1 MTQPG
6 PRNKFLAMSE
16 LFQKTLIEGFLL
28 AKSKNRAF
36 SKRAYAKKLGVS
48 SGALTEFL
56 AGKRSPS
63 KESLKRILERL
74 HIDHPVK
81 EEIWAKTTLPKRTH
95 FQPMEENQYEILS
108 DWIHFAL
115 LSLLNTKNFSFEA
128 KDMAQRLNV
137 SEARI
142 QMAWNRLMDV
152 GLIEIKK
159 GRATRTKAAINSS
172 ENIKTMA
179 IQNYHHSLL
188 EKAQD
193 VLQTLPV
200 QDRDF
205 CALTFPFSSED
216 LPWLQ
221 NEVRI
226 LTEKII
232 KKSKS
237 KKHAHVFQFNTQAFP
252 LTKPTSKKESEK

>member
-1 MTQPG
+1 
-6 PRNKFLAMSE
+6 MSE
-16 LFQKTLIEGFLL
+16 LFQKTLIEGFLQ
-28 AKSKNRAF
+28 AKNKNRAF

-56 AGKRSPS
+56 TGKRSPS
-63 KESLKRILERL
+63 KESLKKILDRL
-74 HIDHPVK
+74 QIDSPTK
-81 EEIWAKTTLPKRTH
+81 EEIWTKTTPLKRTH
-95 FQPMEENQYEILS
+95 FQPMEENHYEILS
-108 DWIHFAL
+108 DWLHFAL

-128 KDMAQRLNV
+128 KNVAQRLNV
-137 SEARI
+137 SEARV
-142 QMAWNRLMDV
+142 QMAWNRLVQV

-159 GRATRTKAAINSS
+159 GRATRTKAAISSS
-172 ENIKTMA
+172 ENLKNLA
-179 IQNYHHSLL
+179 IQNYHYSLL

-193 VLQTLPV
+193 VLQSLPV

-205 CALTFPFSSED
+205 CALTFPFSIED

-252 LTKPTSKKESEK
+252 LTQLTSKKESER